1 MEGGGERREVRV
13 AGVSWHATTIRDLLR
28 GRRRRFVQGILM
40 HEPTNE
46 HDANA
51 LKVLVREGGGL
62 MVGYLKRGR
71 VRASDVDGRYAR
83 VELGQW
89 GDGGGVYAVVDVV
102 VAPPTTP

>member
-1 MEGGGERREVRV
+1 
-13 AGVSWHATTIRDLLR
+13 
-28 GRRRRFVQGILM
+28 
-40 HEPTNE
+40 
-46 HDANA
+46 
-51 LKVLVREGGGL
+51 

>member
-13 AGVSWHATTIRDLLR
+13 AGVSWHATTITDLLR

-46 HDANA
+46 FDANA
-51 LKVLVREGGGL
+51 VKVLVRMSGQML
-62 MVGYLKRGR
+62 GYLKRGR

>member
-1 MEGGGERREVRV
+1 MEGVERREVRV
-13 AGVSWHATTIRDLLR
+13 AGVSWHATTITALLR
-28 GRRRRFVQGILM
+28 GGRRRFVQGVLM

-46 HDANA
+46 DDPNA
-51 LKVLVREGGGL
+51 VRVIVRQTGE
-62 MVGYLKRGR
+62 MIGYLKRGR
-71 VRASDVDGRYAR
+71 VRAPDVDGRYAR